1 VGGTAVAAVAF
12 ERLWQHTRRGSTQVL
27 WQLLL
32 EVNERRL
39 AAVENAA
46 TAAGAAADSSTA
58 ATAAGASK
66 APARTRRQQ
75 QQQLAEAE
83 QSTQQQQQQS
93 GNGQQDDQAVVV
105 STAAYGVLLLAQ
117 AVHYFRGSR
126 VEDYGPLIKTVDRLV
141 NLLQQSPAAPAPAPA
156 GEQQSQQQ
164 LLQLQWRQQHGG
176 EITWSVE
183 DLDGL
188 TLSHSTLQLIL
199 GVTLGHTKEVGAS
212 QGLGFI
218 KGPCSHWSRVLGL
231 ASVPQQDLVAFTQ
244 GLVMPP
250 GNASI
255 TELFAPQLLGA
266 LGQLLLAAVGDD
278 SGSGSNDKR
287 KASAADCALAGLL
300 EVCALLQPNAAFGS
314 SSLPLLLTA
323 HPGGADLAA
332 AVAAMAAG
340 CSSSVAA
347 IGSSDSSSS
356 SSSSS
361 KQQLLQGWA
370 ALQLLPHAAV
380 RLEQAVEVCSS
391 VLTAATA
398 AISHLQGAAGS
409 SDSDVTVGE
418 LLQLR
423 GMVLQ
428 MLAVLLPA
436 VAPQQLP
443 QLAANVLHWLLQQ
456 QQQQHGQPLDFAT
469 ISSAAQVFEALRA
482 RVDQGMAGFSNST
495 DAAAADLASAQE
507 LLAVDKLPG
516 VINITLTSLTAPQ
529 QELRAAALRL
539 QCCFDQPSFTMPQ
552 QQQEQDSGAKAS
564 HERAAFE
571 GMRCDVLCVLRD
583 MHTQPCSIQA
593 GRTWS
598 VALDRITNHLE
609 YGRVPLLLQPAVVG
623 GLLGVLHIR

>member
-1 VGGTAVAAVAF
+1 VGCTAVAAVAF

-39 AAVENAA
+39 AAA
-46 TAAGAAADSSTA
+46 STA
-58 ATAAGASK
+58 ATAATAAGPAAAAGASK
-66 APARTRRQQ
+66 TPARTRRQQ
-75 QQQLAEAE
+75 QQQAEAE
-83 QSTQQQQQQS
+83 QSTQQQQQQQQEGS
-93 GNGQQDDQAVVV
+93 AQHQDDQAVAV

-117 AVHYFRGSR
+117 GVHYFRGSR

-141 NLLQQSPAAPAPAPA
+141 NLLQQSPAAAPTAA
-156 GEQQSQQQ
+156 DGQQQ
-164 LLQLQWRQQHGG
+164 PLLQLQWRQQHGG

-183 DLDGL
+183 DLAGL

-218 KGPCSHWSRVLGL
+218 KGPCSRWSRVLSL
-231 ASVPQQDLVAFTQ
+231 AAVPQQELVGFTQ
-244 GLVMPP
+244 GLVMAP

-266 LGQLLLAAVGDD
+266 LGQLLLAAVGDGS
-278 SGSGSNDKR
+278 SGSSSNGDER
-287 KASAADCALAGLL
+287 KAYAADCALAGLL
-300 EVCALLQPNAAFGS
+300 EVCALLQPDAAFGS

-332 AVAAMAAG
+332 AVAAMAAS

-347 IGSSDSSSS
+347 IG

-391 VLTAATA
+391 VLIAATA
-398 AISHLQGAAGS
+398 AISHLQAAAGS
-409 SDSDVTVGE
+409 SGSSDTGVTVGE

-443 QLAANVLHWLLQQ
+443 QLAADVLHWLLQQ
-456 QQQQHGQPLDFAT
+456 QQGQPLDFAT

-482 RVDQGMAGFSNST
+482 RVDQGVAGFSSSS
-495 DAAAADLASAQE
+495 DAAADLASAQE
-507 LLAVDKLPG
+507 RLVVDKLPG
-516 VINITLTSLTAPQ
+516 VIDVTLTSLTAPQ

-539 QCCFDQPSFTMPQ
+539 LCCFDQPSFTIPQ
-552 QQQEQDSGAKAS
+552 QQQEQQDSGAKAA

-609 YGRVPLLLQPAVVG
+609 YGRVPLLLQPAAVG